1 MKKQTDT
8 FKQLRTVMKDI
19 NEDHR
24 QIIKTMQDR
33 IDYLP
38 EFIAVQR
45 EILEEKTVRRQFLL
59 FKTFTKFRTLT
70 KNKLLQ
76 GGCLRPPAPWQGDVF
91 PRFITAF
98 ALRGDSWDYRKN
110 AGLCVIFR
118 P

>member
-1 MKKQTDT
+1 MKKQTAP
-8 FKQLRTVMKDI
+8 FKRLHTVMKDI

-24 QIIKTMQDR
+24 QIIKTMQNR

-76 GGCLRPPAPWQGDVF
+76 GDGLL
-91 PRFITAF
+91 RFITAF
-98 ALRGDSWDYRKN
+98 ALRGGSWDYRKN